1 MAMAID
7 SELAT
12 FLTVEF
18 PNDMDDV
25 IGTRR
30 LLDALIK
37 DEIAQRGSL
46 PPGVTWHDEVVS
58 TDVDSSVPIRVYR
71 NSNVQ
76 SPRGALLFFHGG
88 AFVFGGLESEHIRCV
103 RYAERAKCVV
113 VSVDYRL
120 APEHPFPA
128 GFNDGVAAL
137 AWLQRAST
145 SLGVDATRIGVGGAS
160 AGGTL
165 AAGIALRVRDEG
177 EPPLKTL
184 LLIYPATD
192 NEAST
197 HSMLEYHRCEPWDGE
212 RTQKMWTTYLSESN
226 GDVSPYA
233 SIARANDLSNLP
245 PTYIMTAEV
254 DPLRDQAIAHAARLL
269 EAGNT
274 VELHHFARTFHGFD
288 VVAPGSRLS
297 ERALDEQAAY
307 LCSELSINDN

>member
-1 MAMAID
+1 MAID
-7 SELAT
+7 PELAI

-25 IGTRR
+25 VGTRQ
-30 LLDALIK
+30 LLDALIE
-37 DEIAQRGSL
+37 DEITQRDSL
-46 PPGVTWHDEVVS
+46 PQGVTWHDEVIPR
-58 TDVDSSVPIRVYR
+58 DVDSSIPIRIYR
-71 NSNVQ
+71 NSDIQ
-76 SPRGALLFFHGG
+76 SPSGALLFFHGG
-88 AFVFGGLESEHIRCV
+88 AFVFGGLESEHNRCV
-103 RYAERAKCVV
+103 RFAQKAKCVV

-128 GFNDGVAAL
+128 GFNDGVSVL
-137 AWLQRAST
+137 AWLRCEST
-145 SLGVDATRIGVGGAS
+145 SLGVDVTRIGVGGAS
-160 AGGTL
+160 AGGAL
-165 AAGIALRVRDEG
+165 AAGIALRARDED
-177 EPPLKTL
+177 EAPLRTL

-197 HSMLEYHRCEPWDGE
+197 DSMLQYNRCEPWDGE
-212 RTQKMWTTYLSESN
+212 RTHKMWTTYLSEID

-307 LCSELSINDN
+307 LYSELSINDN